1 MKFEAIDIGVAVIL
15 DNAFVV
21 MLGLN
26 MLSKHKQ
33 QGVVVF
39 NSNSATDFVFLF
51 GSCRERGWRC
61 SHHCSSQWEQKWCI
75 TEHNLEWHWKGI
87 CCWGQFTTLMFD
99 CTYFTANLWYPLSS
113 CISFHQVLV
122 HKGES
127 GVAWFS
133 AKVLDINN
141 DSACISYDSH
151 TEGECAF
158 ILFTCPHRCGDE
170 HFFSTMQL

>member
-1 MKFEAIDIGVAVIL
+1 VAEDVPTIAPVNGNRN
-15 DNAFVV
+15 DAAPNIIWN
-21 MLGLN
+21 GIE
-26 MLSKHKQ
+26 K
-33 QGVVVF
+33 G
-39 NSNSATDFVFLF
+39 SAV
-51 GSCRERGWRC
+51 E
-61 SHHCSSQWEQKWCI
+61 
-75 TEHNLEWHWKGI
+75 
-87 CCWGQFTTLMFD
+87 
-99 CTYFTANLWYPLSS
+99 
-113 CISFHQVLV
+113 VLV